1 MRELSFL
8 NKGIKIRLSD
18 RRENAKKNEDGSMIT
33 EEFHSNEGLTEFV
46 KYVDSARVQ
55 LIPDVIYFEGEKNGI
70 PVEVGMCYNTS
81 YSENVH
87 SYVNNISTY
96 EGGTHLTGFR
106 RGLTRTLKNFADK
119 SGMLNKLKFEINSE
133 DFL

>member
-1 MRELSFL
+1 
-8 NKGIKIRLSD
+8 
-18 RRENAKKNEDGSMIT
+18 MIT

-55 LIPDVIYFEGEKNGI
+55 LIPDVIYFEGEKNDI

-87 SYVNNISTY
+87 SYVNNINTY
-96 EGGTHLTGFR
+96 EGGTHLTGFK
-106 RGLTRTLKNFADK
+106 RGLTRTLKNFAEK
-119 SGMLNKLKFEINSE
+119 SGMLNKLSFIALVDKLTCTPLLARPLKLAIKCLSFVKR
-133 DFL
+133 